1 MSSTI
6 LRAMTRC
13 GQARVMVINSTDI
26 VNKMISYHN
35 TTPTASA
42 VLGRT
47 LTGASLMGCMLKDK
61 GNSLTLSFRG
71 NGPAGVVMAVSDYM
85 GNVKGC
91 IQNPDVDLPLKP
103 NGKLDVSGAIGKGVM
118 QVVKDIGL
126 KEPYIGVSQIVS
138 GEIAEDITSYFFES
152 EQTPT
157 VLALGVLIDTDLS
170 CKAAGGIIIQLLPG
184 ADDEIIDKIEKNAHG
199 FTSVSSMFASG
210 MTNEQVMQAAM
221 TGIEYDLFD
230 ELDVGYV
237 CDCSSERTERAVISL
252 GKKELE
258 EIYKTQDK
266 IEVTCRFCDK
276 KYYFEKDYI
285 LGRIKDDE

>member
-1 MSSTI
+1 
-6 LRAMTRC
+6 MTRC

-91 IQNPDVDLPLKP
+91 IQNPGVDLPLKP

-170 CKAAGGIIIQLLPG
+170 CKASGGIIIQLLPG
-184 ADDEIIDKIEKNAHG
+184 ADDDIIDKIEKNAHG

-237 CDCSSERTERAVISL
+237 CDCSTERTERAVISL

-258 EIYKTQDK
+258 EIYKSQDK

-285 LGRIKDDE
+285 LGRIKDNE

>member
-1 MSSTI
+1 MSSMI
-6 LRAMTRC
+6 LRAMTQC

-42 VLGRT
+42 ALGRA

-71 NGPAGVVMAVSDYM
+71 DGPAGVVMAVADYA

-91 IQNPDVDLPLKP
+91 IQNPAVDLPLKP
-103 NGKLDVSGAIGKGVM
+103 NGKLDVSGAVGKGVM

-126 KEPYIGVSQIVS
+126 KDPYIGVSQIVS
-138 GEIAEDITSYFFES
+138 GEIAEDITAYFAES

-170 CKAAGGIIIQLLPG
+170 CKASGGIIIQLLPG
-184 ADDEIIDKIEKNAHG
+184 AGDDIIDKIEKNAHG
-199 FTSVSSMFASG
+199 FASVSSMFASG
-210 MTNEQVMQAAM
+210 MTCEQVMASAM
-221 TGIEYDLFD
+221 AGIPYDLFD
-230 ELDVGYV
+230 ELDVDYI
-237 CDCSSERTERAVISL
+237 CDCSVERTERAVISL
-252 GKKELE
+252 GKDELE
-258 EIYKTQDK
+258 QIYKTQDK

-285 LGRIKDDE
+285 MGRIKTDE

>member
-1 MSSTI
+1 
-6 LRAMTRC
+6 MTRC

-91 IQNPDVDLPLKP
+91 IQNPYVDLPLKP

>member
-1 MSSTI
+1 
-6 LRAMTRC
+6 MTRC

-91 IQNPDVDLPLKP
+91 IQNPGVDLQLKP

-184 ADDEIIDKIEKNAHG
+184 ADDDIIDKIEKNAHG

-237 CDCSSERTERAVISL
+237 CDCSTERTERAVISL

-258 EIYKTQDK
+258 EIYKSQDK

-285 LGRIKDDE
+285 LGRIKDNE

>member
-1 MSSTI
+1 
-6 LRAMTRC
+6 MTRC

>member
-1 MSSTI
+1 
-6 LRAMTRC
+6 MTRC

-91 IQNPDVDLPLKP
+91 IQNPGVDLPLKP

-184 ADDEIIDKIEKNAHG
+184 ADDDIIDKIEKNAHG

-237 CDCSSERTERAVISL
+237 CDCSTERTERAVISL

-285 LGRIKDDE
+285 LGRIKDNE

>member
-1 MSSTI
+1 
-6 LRAMTRC
+6 MTRC

-184 ADDEIIDKIEKNAHG
+184 ANDEIIDKIEKNAHG